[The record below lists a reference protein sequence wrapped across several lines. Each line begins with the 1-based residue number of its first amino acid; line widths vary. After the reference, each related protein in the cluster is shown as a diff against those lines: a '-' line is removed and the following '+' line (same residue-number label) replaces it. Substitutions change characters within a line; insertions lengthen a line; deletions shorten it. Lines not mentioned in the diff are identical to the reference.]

1 MNVIATDHIT
11 NRPPGV
17 VNGPDRFGYFPDP
30 PDGRADPPQSCG
42 APCPLVAFEF
52 LILE

>member
-1 MNVIATDHIT
+1 MNVMVTDHIS

-30 PDGRADPPQSCG
+30 PDGRADPHSHAVPP
-42 APCPLVAFEF
+42 ARL
-52 LILE
+52 